1 MNFAEFADA
10 AKVTG
15 RIKDEQLRIIDPLAE
30 RNERVWKIWR
40 ASLAGTVGNDIR
52 GHRLRR
58 FGCTIKIGAGYGR
71 RDGAQRG
78 HIAASQRLGSE
89 KRAA

>member
-30 RNERVWKIWR
+30 RNERVWKIWESQPGR
-40 ASLAGTVGNDIR
+40 DRWERYTKPSLAAFRWHHKNWR
-52 GHRLRR
+52 RLRPAR
-58 FGCTIKIGAGYGR
+58 W
-71 RDGAQRG
+71 
-78 HIAASQRLGSE
+78 
-89 KRAA
+89 RAARPHCGQSTPRQRKRVA